1 MKTPKAPEVKMPYT
15 AKAASFASDAGPA
28 ETRRPAPG
36 AATSAAFGAQQSRT
50 GRPSLLG
57 GVS

>member
-1 MKTPKAPEVKMPYT
+1 MKTPKVPEVKMPYT
-15 AKAASFASDAGPA
+15 AKAASFAADSGPA
-28 ETRRPAPG
+28 ENRRPVPG
-36 AATSAAFGAQQSRT
+36 ATAAAFGAGQSRT